1 MVAGVA
7 AGLSDH
13 LGVDAMV
20 LRTGFV
26 VTIVLGGLGVILY
39 GAFWALVPQ
48 RDEEPTGPGSLGAKM
63 QLVGFGALAVIM
75 LLIAQIL
82 GFGPGLLWPAA
93 AAVTGAA
100 IVWRQADERSRR
112 RWREAAGRGTRGLR
126 ATSGS
131 TVARYVAGIA
141 LLVIGM
147 GAFLAAHGELTQARR
162 ALLPV
167 IVVVTGIG
175 LVVGPWLLQSW
186 RQLTEERTA
195 RIREQERVE
204 LAGRVHDSMLQTLT
218 LIQRRADDAT
228 EVRRLVRRSQREIR
242 GWLYADAVPQESVRA
257 AVTALCAEIEDTYRV
272 AIDLVVVGDGESSAA
287 TLPMVQAIREA
298 AMNAAKHSG
307 ETAFSVYVEV
317 GSDQIAAFVRDR
329 GGGFDVDA
337 VPEDRFGVR
346 ESLLARMQRH
356 GGQVTIRSAAATG
369 TEVQLTL
376 PLTSTAAS
384 SP

>member
-13 LGVDAMV
+13 LGIDVLV
-20 LRTGFV
+20 LRIGFV
-26 VTIVLGGLGVILY
+26 VTIVLGGLGVVLY

-48 RDEEPTGPGSLGAKM
+48 RDEESGGPASLSSRA
-63 QLVGFGALAVIM
+63 QLVGFGALALVM
-75 LLIAQIL
+75 LLIAQVL

-126 ATSGS
+126 TTSGS
-131 TVARYVAGIA
+131 TAARYAVGVA
-141 LLVIGM
+141 LLILGM
-147 GAFLAAHGELTQARR
+147 ATFLAAHGELTQARR
-162 ALLPV
+162 ALLPL
-167 IVVVTGIG
+167 VVVVSGIG

-186 RQLTEERTA
+186 RQLSEERTA

-218 LIQRRADDAT
+218 LIQRRADDAA

-242 GWLYADAVPQESVRA
+242 GWLYADTPSQETVRA
-257 AVTALCAEIEDTYRV
+257 EVTAICAEIEDAYRV
-272 AIDLVVVGDGESSAA
+272 TIDLVVVGDHASTSAA
-287 TLPMVQAIREA
+287 QPMLQAVREA
-298 AMNAAKHSG
+298 AVNAAKHSG
-307 ETAFSVYVEV
+307 ETSFSVYVEI
-317 GSDQIAAFVRDR
+317 GAEEISAFVRDR

-337 VPEDRFGVR
+337 VPDDRFGVR
-346 ESLLARMQRH
+346 ESVLARMSRH
-356 GGQVTIRSAAATG
+356 GGTATIRSTADTG
-369 TEVQLTL
+369 TEVRLTL
-376 PLTSTAAS
+376 PLAGAVTTS
-384 SP
+384 

>member
-13 LGVDAMV
+13 LGIDVMV
-20 LRTGFV
+20 LRVGFV
-26 VTIVLGGLGVILY
+26 VTIVLGGLGVVLY

-48 RDEEPTGPGSLGAKM
+48 RDEEPAGPGSLGSKV
-63 QLVGFGALAVIM
+63 QLVAFGGLALIM
-75 LLIAQIL
+75 LLFAQIL

-131 TVARYVAGIA
+131 TVTRYAAGGA
-141 LLVIGM
+141 LLIVGM
-147 GAFLAAHGELTQARR
+147 GTFLAAHGELDQARR
-162 ALLPV
+162 ALLPL
-167 IVVVTGIG
+167 IVVVSGIG

-218 LIQRRADDAT
+218 LIQRRADDAP

-242 GWLYADAVPQESVRA
+242 GWLYADSAPQETVRA
-257 AVTALCAEIEDTYRV
+257 EVTALCAEIDDTYRV
-272 AIDLVVVGDGESSAA
+272 AIDLVVVGDLDSTAA
-287 TLPMVQAIREA
+287 VQPIVQAIREA
-298 AMNAAKHSG
+298 AINAAKHSG
-307 ETAFSVYVEV
+307 QPSFSVYVEV
-317 GSDQIAAFVRDR
+317 SEDRITAFVRDR
-329 GGGFDVDA
+329 GVGFDVDA
-337 VPEDRFGVR
+337 VPDDRFGVR
-346 ESLLARMQRH
+346 ESVVARMQRH
-356 GGQVTIRSAAATG
+356 GGTATIRSSSEAG

-376 PLTSTAAS
+376 PLTSS
-384 SP
+384 SSSAP